1 MPASFFPG
9 PLLFLLAYWLAHSL
23 AYCSWDSVRPTFLWL
38 KSLCSALFS
47 PRIVLTLDSAGVTIG
62 CSGLTI
68 GWEEI
73 DSMERVL
80 HNRREHIPF
89 SRRRVIELNHL
100 LIKPLDERCAAR
112 WKESW
117 RLTSRRSIPL
127 WLLAIKVLNSGIV
140 FLPEVTFPS
149 VKLLDESLRELY
161 CVFHGGELRVNDTE
175 VRLR

>member
-1 MPASFFPG
+1 MLLGFVLFFFLFISQLVVLFG
-9 PLLFLLAYWLAHSL
+9 PR
-23 AYCSWDSVRPTFLWL
+23 V
-38 KSLCSALFS
+38 
-47 PRIVLTLDSAGVTIG
+47 VLSLDSAGITIG
-62 CSGLTI
+62 GSGLTI